1 MSWEMVD
8 EGWGRAVREFAALS
22 EPQNCR
28 EYVAV
33 HQRLGVAAGDR
44 NLDADLRVG
53 DMNDLPWAEAEFD
66 AVTSFRGI
74 WGTTPTALDEAHR
87 VMRPGGRVAFTCWG
101 DVTRS
106 PGGWVLAPL
115 LWAGADEL
123 AHQVE
128 MISPGQLGV
137 GEGLLAD
144 HGFEPAE
151 RVTVPFFW
159 ESTDPAGFARTIAS
173 TGPAYVAIQEIGL
186 EEFLR
191 RAEELASPLVR
202 EGLPLRGEVD
212 VIAFF
217 GTRRT

>member
-1 MSWEMVD
+1 MSWGMVD

-44 NLDADLRVG
+44 VLD
-53 DMNDLPWAEAEFD
+53 
-66 AVTSFRGI
+66 
-74 WGTTPTALDEAHR
+74 
-87 VMRPGGRVAFTCWG
+87 VACG
-101 DVTRS
+101 S
-106 PGGWVLAPL
+106 AP
-115 LWAGADEL
+115 
-123 AHQVE
+123 
-128 MISPGQLGV
+128 
-137 GEGLLAD
+137 
-144 HGFEPAE
+144 
-151 RVTVPFFW
+151 
-159 ESTDPAGFARTIAS
+159 TIAS
-173 TGPAYVAIQEIGL
+173 TGPAYLAIQEIGL